1 MKILNI
7 LCLAAVVLAAGCKSQ
22 KIAPK
27 PEPESSASYSAPVK
41 PAENKAKG
49 AFVSSKEEKVTAAKG
64 EASDLGSKRFYVII
78 GSFSVYENAQK
89 FKKQLMSEDF
99 FPGIL
104 VNENGLFRVSV
115 NSYDDEAMART
126 RISEIRQNFAKY
138 SDVWLLVKK

>member
-7 LCLAAVVLAAGCKSQ
+7 LCVAAIAMTIGCKSQ

-27 PEPESSASYSAPVK
+27 PEPESSASYSAPVSK
-41 PAENKAKG
+41 TTENRAKG
-49 AFVSSKEEKVTAAKG
+49 AFVSSKEEKVTAAQG
-64 EASDLGSKRFYVII
+64 EASDLGSKRYYVII

-104 VNENGLFRVSV
+104 VNEKGLFRVSV
-115 NSYDDEAMART
+115 NSYDDESMART
-126 RISEIRQNFAKY
+126 RISEIRQKFEKY
-138 SDVWLLVKK
+138 NDVW